1 MIVSVV
7 RSYRFS
13 PFIINDLFVDR
24 MDHLGLEYW
33 HDDAIKVDNS
43 LKSDD

>member
-7 RSYRFS
+7 RAYQFS

-24 MDHLGLEYW
+24 VDHLGLEYW
-33 HDDAIKVDNS
+33 HDDAIRVNDS
-43 LKSDD
+43 LTENE